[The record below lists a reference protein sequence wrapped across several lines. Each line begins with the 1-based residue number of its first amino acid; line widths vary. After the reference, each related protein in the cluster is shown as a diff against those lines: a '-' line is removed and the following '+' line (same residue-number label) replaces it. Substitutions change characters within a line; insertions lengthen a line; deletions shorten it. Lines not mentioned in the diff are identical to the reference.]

1 MGLYDL
7 IFRRWPAIRHR
18 GELADFIDDQAAFLV
33 QKGIYEYSR
42 ARAGHYS
49 KVMFGE
55 PEFQAAVEKSRWGAY
70 PLGLALLG
78 EMVAGV
84 LQRHAEDR
92 RAIVDALTPLVL
104 SVFDRYPI
112 PEALGRGPWRA
123 ARLDLS
129 LRLDRVGTHPPK
141 PVKDISVPLAENYF
155 NLMPIHEK
163 LRGPDFPTL
172 RNYMRI
178 TLINSHDE
186 FVKRLE
192 VPALLADLDLRP
204 K

>member
-7 IFRRWPAIRHR
+7 IFRRWPPIRER
-18 GELADFIDDQAAFLV
+18 AELADFIDEQSAFLV

-49 KVMFGE
+49 KVLFAE
-55 PEFQAAVEKSRWGAY
+55 PEFQAAVDHSRWNAY

-92 RAIVDALTPLVL
+92 RATVDALTSLVL

-112 PEALGRGPWRA
+112 PAAVGDAAWREARQELA
-123 ARLDLS
+123 

-141 PVKDISVPLAENYF
+141 PVKDIPVPLAESYF
-155 NLMPIHEK
+155 NCMPIHEK

-186 FVKRLE
+186 FVKRLDP
-192 VPALLADLDLRP
+192 PAVMQALGLRP

>member
-7 IFRRWPAIRHR
+7 IFRRRPPIRER
-18 GELADFIDDQAAFLV
+18 AEIADFIDDQSAFLV

-42 ARAGHYS
+42 ARSGHYS
-49 KVMFGE
+49 KVLFAE
-55 PEFQAAVEKSRWGAY
+55 AEFKAAVEHARWSAY
-70 PLGLALLG
+70 PLGLAMVG

-84 LQRHAEDR
+84 LQKHAEDR

-112 PEALGRGPWRA
+112 PEALGPGPWRE
-123 ARLDLS
+123 ARQELS

-141 PVKDISVPLAENYF
+141 PVKDIPVPLAESYF

-172 RNYMRI
+172 RNYMRV

-186 FVKRLE
+186 LVKRLDA
-192 VPALLADLDLRP
+192 PAVIHALGLRP

>member
-7 IFRRWPAIRHR
+7 FFRRWPPIREQA
-18 GELADFIDDQAAFLV
+18 ELADFIDEQSAFLV

-49 KVMFGE
+49 KVMFAE
-55 PEFQAAVEKSRWGAY
+55 AEFQAAVEKSRWGGY

-84 LQRHAEDR
+84 LQKHAEDR

-112 PEALGRGPWRA
+112 PQALGPGAWRG
-123 ARLDLS
+123 ARQELS

-141 PVKDISVPLAENYF
+141 PVKDIPVPLAENYF
-155 NLMPIHEK
+155 NLMPIHENF
-163 LRGPDFPTL
+163 RGPDFPTL

-186 FVKRLE
+186 FVKRLDA
-192 VPALLADLDLRP
+192 PALMHDLGLRP
-204 K
+204 R

>member
-7 IFRRWPAIRHR
+7 FFRRWPAIRHR
-18 GELADFIDDQAAFLV
+18 GELADFIDEQAAFLV

-42 ARAGHYS
+42 ARSGHYS
-49 KVMFGE
+49 KVMFAE
-55 PEFQAAVEKSRWGAY
+55 PEFKAAVEQSRWSAY

-84 LQRHAEDR
+84 LQNHAESR
-92 RAIVDALTPLVL
+92 REVVDALTALVL
-104 SVFDRYPI
+104 SVFDRYPV
-112 PEALGRGPWRA
+112 PAAVEPSAWREARQELA
-123 ARLDLS
+123 
-129 LRLDRVGTHPPK
+129 LRMDRVGTHPPK
-141 PVKDISVPLAENYF
+141 PVKDIPVPLAEAYF
-155 NLMPIHEK
+155 DLMPIHEK

-186 FVKRLE
+186 FVKRLDA
-192 VPALLADLDLRP
+192 PALLADLDLRP